1 MKYYLLEDKVD
12 ESVTSFPVLEFNF
25 EKNERFFMG
34 KDNGYNFP
42 FLSKGEFYDNKI
54 PIPSY
59 KLVKNAQLFD
69 NLSGSVLAKGRGLF
83 VSGKLKSIIESLKT
97 PEVKFF
103 PLDLVDSSSN
113 DVTDYYFMQM
123 IQPASNTDYVESTFG
138 VYRILTKEY
147 DFKLKSDNDYIEQA
161 KLLLKDRKKVKVES
175 ISLSPE
181 FANQQFDIFFNLH
194 FPSNFILSQKAKDLL
209 LQDKVTGI
217 EIKETTKIKAG
228 NTM

>member
-1 MKYYLLEDKVD
+1 MKFYLLEDKVD

-42 FLSKGEFYDNKI
+42 FLSKDKFYDNKT
-54 PIPSY
+54 PFPSY

-83 VSGKLKSIIESLKT
+83 VSGKLKSLIESLKS
-97 PEVKFF
+97 PEVMFF

-113 DVTDYYFMQM
+113 SVTDFYFMQM

-138 VYRILTKEY
+138 VYRLLTKEY
-147 DFKLKSDNDYIEQA
+147 DLKIKSDNDYLEQS
-161 KLLLKDRKKVKVES
+161 KLLLKDRKKVKADN
-175 ISLSPE
+175 IFLSQE
-181 FANQQFDIFFNLH
+181 FVNQQFDIFFNLH
-194 FPSNFILSQKAKDLL
+194 FPSNFLLSQKAKDLL
-209 LQDKVTGI
+209 IKNEVTGI
-217 EIKETTKIKAG
+217 DIKETTKIKAG